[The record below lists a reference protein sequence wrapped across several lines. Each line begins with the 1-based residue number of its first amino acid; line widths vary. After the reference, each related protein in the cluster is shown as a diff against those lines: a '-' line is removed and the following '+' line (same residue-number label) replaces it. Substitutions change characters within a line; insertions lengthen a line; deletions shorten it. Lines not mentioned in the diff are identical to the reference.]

1 MRQRAVGDPPLDQVG
16 LGRIQPDRQNPR
28 APPPAALDH
37 RPPHPSR
44 QEAPRSRPLPARD
57 PSSSQAALPGAP
69 RQPAQPKKKPDLPV
83 TAVLRSPR
91 LQPMAGASPAA
102 GLDAVPCAHQTSD
115 AASRSSAEPMAST
128 HEHAALRARFAR
140 RTRYL
145 HRRPRLVLSVLLGI
159 LAHLA
164 LPTSIGEGTRLLGA
178 FDLAA
183 FAFLG
188 AVWIMMARATTA
200 GMRRRSQIEDEGRYV
215 VLALSAATAVAI
227 LLAIALEL
235 HHIRDQ
241 PPAAAGLRVTLA
253 ALTILLA
260 WSFMNT
266 IFALH
271 YAHFFYGDAAAP
283 AGADDRGLAF
293 PGRAEP
299 DYWDFLYFSF
309 TIGMT
314 FQVSDVQI
322 ENHRLRRI
330 ALAHGVLA
338 FFFNV
343 VVLALTINIIAGL
356 L

>member
-1 MRQRAVGDPPLDQVG
+1 
-16 LGRIQPDRQNPR
+16 
-28 APPPAALDH
+28 
-37 RPPHPSR
+37 
-44 QEAPRSRPLPARD
+44 
-57 PSSSQAALPGAP
+57 
-69 RQPAQPKKKPDLPV
+69 
-83 TAVLRSPR
+83 
-91 LQPMAGASPAA
+91 
-102 GLDAVPCAHQTSD
+102 
-115 AASRSSAEPMAST
+115 MAST
-128 HEHAALRARFAR
+128 REHAALRARFAHH
-140 RTRYL
+140 TRYL
-145 HRRPRLVLSVLLGI
+145 RQRPRLLLSVLLGI
-159 LAHLA
+159 LAHLV
-164 LPTSIGEGTRLLGA
+164 LPTSIGEGTRLLAA

-183 FAFLG
+183 VAFLG

-200 GMRRRSQIEDEGRYV
+200 EMRRRSQIEDEGRYV

-235 HHIRDQ
+235 HQIRDQ
-241 PPAAAGLRVTLA
+241 PPAATGLRVTLA

-260 WSFMNT
+260 WLFMNT

-271 YAHFFYGDAAAP
+271 YAHFFYGDSDAP

-309 TIGMT
+309 VIGMT
-314 FQVSDVQI
+314 FQVSDVEI

-330 ALAHGVLA
+330 VLAHGVLA

>member
-1 MRQRAVGDPPLDQVG
+1 
-16 LGRIQPDRQNPR
+16 
-28 APPPAALDH
+28 
-37 RPPHPSR
+37 
-44 QEAPRSRPLPARD
+44 
-57 PSSSQAALPGAP
+57 
-69 RQPAQPKKKPDLPV
+69 
-83 TAVLRSPR
+83 
-91 LQPMAGASPAA
+91 
-102 GLDAVPCAHQTSD
+102 
-115 AASRSSAEPMAST
+115 MAST
-128 HEHAALRARFAR
+128 DERAALRTRLAR

-145 HRRPRLVLSVLLGI
+145 RRHLRLVLSVLLGI
-159 LAHLA
+159 VAYLV
-164 LPTSIGEGTRLLGA
+164 LPRPIGGGTRLLAA

-183 FAFLG
+183 VAFLG

-200 GMRRRSQIEDEGRYV
+200 QMRRRSQIEDEGRHV

-235 HHIRDQ
+235 HDIRDQ
-241 PPAAAGLRVTLA
+241 PPAATGLRVTLA
-253 ALTILLA
+253 AVTILLA
-260 WSFMNT
+260 WFFMNT

-271 YAHFFYGDAAAP
+271 YAHFFYGASDASG
-283 AGADDRGLAF
+283 GAEARGLAF

-309 TIGMT
+309 VIGMT
-314 FQVSDVQI
+314 FQVADVRI

-338 FFFNV
+338 FFLNV